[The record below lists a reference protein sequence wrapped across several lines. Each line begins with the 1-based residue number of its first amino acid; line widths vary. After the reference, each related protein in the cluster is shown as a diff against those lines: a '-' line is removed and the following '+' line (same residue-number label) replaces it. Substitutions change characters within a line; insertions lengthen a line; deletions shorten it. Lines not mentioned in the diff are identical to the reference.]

1 MGKMEQAAD
10 AVIPVD
16 TVSRVHARIRK
27 KDDGY
32 YLADLNS
39 RNGTSVNGRMLKPEE
54 EYLLQNEDQVDFA
67 KARYLFLK

>member
-1 MGKMEQAAD
+1 MKLENAAD
-10 AVIPVD
+10 AVINLP
-16 TVSRVHARIRK
+16 TVSRMHAKIRK
-27 KDDGY
+27 REGEY
-32 YLADLNS
+32 YLTDLNS